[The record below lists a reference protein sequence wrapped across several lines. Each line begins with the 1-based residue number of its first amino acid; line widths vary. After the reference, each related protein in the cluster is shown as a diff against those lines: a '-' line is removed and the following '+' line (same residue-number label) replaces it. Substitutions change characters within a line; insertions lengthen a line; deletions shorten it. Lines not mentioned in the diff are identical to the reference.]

1 MFFLAKYILVFFQQ
15 CTVENTVPFETRDVA
30 CGMLDLT
37 ANALLLALLWAAV
50 TGSTAKDSKL
60 VAHDTCKAA
69 LQVVVAFLCMLLL
82 TVMAYLHAVQPT
94 LKKPCRDFGGPPR
107 NTWSRERREQLI
119 PAPGVRVYARPA

>member
-1 MFFLAKYILVFFQQ
+1 MKR
-15 CTVENTVPFETRDVA
+15 PFKTRDVA

-37 ANALLLALLWAAV
+37 ANALFLALLWAAV
-50 TGSTAKDSKL
+50 TGSTANDSKI

-82 TVMAYLHAVQPT
+82 TVMAYLHAVQLTP
-94 LKKPCRDFGGPPR
+94 KKPCRDLGGPPR

-119 PAPGVRVYARPA
+119 TAPGVRVCAGPA